1 MAWLDA
7 LQASAFAQA
16 VAESRWASAILS
28 SVHLV
33 GFTLVMGA
41 AVVTHLRL
49 VGVFSADRPAV
60 EVTGPAWRIMRL
72 GLVLSVVT
80 GGLMF
85 MPRAAGAAANWVFQL
100 KMLLLAGGLALQV
113 TAVPHAA
120 RVGIGQRV
128 TALGIAGLVVWV
140 GLALAG
146 CAFILFE

>member
-16 VAESRWASAILS
+16 VAESRWASAVLS

-41 AVVTHLRL
+41 AAVTYLRL
-49 VGVFSADRPAV
+49 ARVFSADRPAV

-85 MPRAAGAAANWVFQL
+85 MPRAAGAAANGVFQL
-100 KMLLLAGGLALQV
+100 KMLLLAVGVALQV
-113 TAVPHAA
+113 TAVPRAA
-120 RVGIGQRV
+120 RMGTGVRV
-128 TALGIAGLVVWV
+128 TALGVAGLLIWV